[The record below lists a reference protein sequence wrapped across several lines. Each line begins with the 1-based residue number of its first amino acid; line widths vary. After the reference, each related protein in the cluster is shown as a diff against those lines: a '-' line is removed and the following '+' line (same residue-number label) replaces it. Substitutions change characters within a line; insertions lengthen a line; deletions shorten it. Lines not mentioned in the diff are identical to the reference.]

1 MKKPLILLILVSCVS
16 FGFMLSELSDPDYP
30 TVIGAL
36 PEKGPVKPEDSLKVS
51 LGRLLFW
58 DPVLSGTKKVACAS
72 CHTPEHG
79 YTDNLD
85 LSIGVNGKGTG
96 YNRVVEPGAEA
107 HFAKRNSQ
115 TILNVIFNGM
125 DSVGNYN
132 PAKAPMF
139 WDNRVSSLEVQA
151 IFPITNHDEM
161 LGSAYDAS
169 VALDTV
175 VNRLNK
181 IKEYVTLFEKAF
193 NQKNAITVENLTKAI
208 ATFEGSLLANNSPFD
223 KYMRG
228 DQLAMTEKQIFG
240 MKMFII
246 NGCTNCH
253 KGPMLSDYKL
263 HVLSAPDNRKL
274 KNPEG
279 DVGANNAYA
288 FRTPSLRNLN
298 YTWPYFHSGTANY
311 LDDAVRFY
319 NTVAY
324 GRSGNPHVQH
334 EQIAL
339 DARHTKNS
347 NVPEIT
353 AFLDALSDPNY
364 DKKVPARVPSKLPV
378 GGNMN

>member
-1 MKKPLILLILVSCVS
+1 MKKTLLFVILISFVS
-16 FGFMLSELSDPDYP
+16 FGFMLTELNDPNFP

-36 PEKGPVKPEDSLKVS
+36 PEKGPVKPEDSLKVA

-58 DPVLSGTKKVACAS
+58 DPVLSGTKSVACAS

-85 LSIGVNGKGTG
+85 LSVGVNGKGTG
-96 YNRVVEPGAEA
+96 YNRVVEEGKEA
-107 HFAKRNSQ
+107 HFARRNSQ

-125 DSVGNYN
+125 DSVGNYD

-151 IFPITNHDEM
+151 IFPLTNHDEM

-169 VALDTV
+169 VAIDTV
-175 VNRLNK
+175 VNRLK
-181 IKEYVTLFEKAF
+181 GIREYVTLFENAF
-193 NQKNAITVENLTKAI
+193 QQKNAITVENLTKAL
-208 ATFEGSLLANNSPFD
+208 ATFEGSLLANNAPFD

-228 DQLAMTEKQIFG
+228 EKTAMSEKQIFG

-246 NGCTNCH
+246 NGCANCH

-274 KNPEG
+274 TAPEG
-279 DVGANNAYA
+279 DVGNGAYA

-298 YTWPYFHSGTANY
+298 YTWPYFHSGTTAY
-311 LDDAVRFY
+311 LDDAVKFY
-319 NTVAY
+319 GTVAY
-324 GRSGNPHVQH
+324 GRSGNRHVAH

-347 NVPEIT
+347 NVSEIT

-364 DKKVPARVPSKLPV
+364 DKKVPARVPSQLPV

>member
-1 MKKPLILLILVSCVS
+1 MPMKKLLILLILVSCVS

-96 YNRVVEPGAEA
+96 YNRVVEPGKEA

-253 KGPMLSDYKL
+253 KGPMLS
-263 HVLSAPDNRKL
+263 
-274 KNPEG
+274 
-279 DVGANNAYA
+279 
-288 FRTPSLRNLN
+288 
-298 YTWPYFHSGTANY
+298 
-311 LDDAVRFY
+311 
-319 NTVAY
+319 
-324 GRSGNPHVQH
+324 RS
-334 EQIAL
+334 E
-339 DARHTKNS
+339 
-347 NVPEIT
+347 
-353 AFLDALSDPNY
+353 
-364 DKKVPARVPSKLPV
+364 
-378 GGNMN
+378 